1 MIEKRSIEEILKSI
15 FLLVNEAKSKNKQ
28 IESSFKTEDSLNK
41 TLVFNNLDKSILEE
55 KKTYSNWEN
64 IKFTKE
70 TKKKSN
76 FDVKETLI
84 NKIKVKSELK
94 FKIEIEKWVKNKVPR
109 ILDKQLK
116 QYTNDLLKK

>member
-55 KKTYSNWEN
+55 KKIWILILCWYQST
-64 IKFTKE
+64 TKSRV
-70 TKKKSN
+70 T
-76 FDVKETLI
+76 
-84 NKIKVKSELK
+84 
-94 FKIEIEKWVKNKVPR
+94 
-109 ILDKQLK
+109 
-116 QYTNDLLKK
+116 

>member
-64 IKFTKE
+64 MDID
-70 TKKKSN
+70 SVLVSV
-76 FDVKETLI
+76 D
-84 NKIKVKSELK
+84 NKIKSNLNKD
-94 FKIEIEKWVKNKVPR
+94 NKVYE
-109 ILDKQLK
+109 K
-116 QYTNDLLKK
+116 